1 VFDVTPIIKEWIE
14 SGQEFYG
21 FILTT
26 QERDG
31 EGVRDDDLGRLSGLE
46 SASLVVDYRKV
57 LKPGRRV
64 RG

>member
-1 VFDVTPIIKEWIE
+1 MTPIVKEWLE

-31 EGVRDDDLGRLSGLE
+31 EGIRSEDLSRMSGLQN
-46 SASLVVDYRKV
+46 ASLVVDYRKV
-57 LKPGRRV
+57 LPRPGRRV